1 MKTKKELKAIYREM
15 KFRMGVFQI
24 RNISD
29 NKIYISSSTDLVAIW
44 NRSRFQLNCGCHP
57 NTELQKAWKEFGEEN
72 FVYEILSEI
81 KQDDTMTIDCRKELK
96 QIEEL
101 LIEELQP
108 FEDRG
113 YNRSARD

>member
-1 MKTKKELKAIYREM
+1 
-15 KFRMGVFQI
+15 
-24 RNISD
+24 
-29 NKIYISSSTDLVAIW
+29 

-96 QIEEL
+96 QLEEL

-113 YNRSARD
+113 YNRGAQDK